1 MANDYANKTD
11 DELVF
16 LMKDEQPS
24 VSGNAFT
31 ELYERYSSRV
41 FAYIRRVV
49 NDEEQTEDLF
59 QETFYR
65 FFRNVKATPDKGT
78 IIGYLITIARNLCLN
93 YKRDKKTTLS
103 IDDIRLYDYKTN
115 SDYEEA
121 ELVELLTMSMELLEM
136 EYKEPLILRVYNGM
150 NYNEIAEICNT
161 TESNA
166 RSRVHRAKQKIK
178 TILMP
183 YLKDLAK

>member
-1 MANDYANKTD
+1 MANDYTNKTD
-11 DELVF
+11 DELVS
-16 LMKDEQPS
+16 LMKEEQHS
-24 VSGNAFT
+24 LSGNAFT

-49 NDEEQTEDLF
+49 NDQEQAEDLF
-59 QETFYR
+59 QETFYK
-65 FFRNVKATPDKGT
+65 FYRNVKATPNNGT

-93 YKRDKKTTLS
+93 YKRDKKTTVS
-103 IDDIRLYDYKTN
+103 IDDVKLYSYGKS

-121 ELVELLTMSMELLEM
+121 ELMELVTMSMELLEL

-150 NYNEIAEICNT
+150 SYNEIAEICNT

-178 TILMP
+178 TILTP

>member
-1 MANDYANKTD
+1 MANEYANKTD
-11 DELVF
+11 EELVL
-16 LMKDEQPS
+16 LMKDRHTA

-31 ELYERYSSRV
+31 ELYERYSQRV
-41 FAYIRRVV
+41 FAYIRRVI

-59 QETFYR
+59 QETFYK
-65 FFRNVKATPDKGT
+65 FYQNVKSSVNNGT

-103 IDDIRLYDYKTN
+103 IDDIKLLDYSSG

-121 ELVELLTMSMELLEM
+121 ELVDLVTMSMELLEM
-136 EYKEPLILRVYNGM
+136 EYREPLVLRVYNGL
-150 NYNEIAEICNT
+150 NYNEIAEICKT
-161 TESNA
+161 SESNA

-178 TILMP
+178 TILTP

>member
-1 MANDYANKTD
+1 MANDYSNKTD
-11 DELVF
+11 EELVF
-16 LMKDEQPS
+16 LMKDGS
-24 VSGNAFT
+24 ATVSGNAFT

-49 NDEEQTEDLF
+49 NDQEQAEDLF
-59 QETFYR
+59 QETFYK
-65 FFRNVKATPDKGT
+65 FYQNVRATPNNGT

-93 YKRDKKTTLS
+93 YKRDKKATLS
-103 IDDIRLYDYKTN
+103 IDDVNLNNYSKSN
-115 SDYEEA
+115 DYEETELM
-121 ELVELLTMSMELLEM
+121 ELVTMSMDLLEI

-161 TESNA
+161 SESNA